1 MQRLIL
7 IVAVVMLGLGHA
19 APARADIF
27 QLVNPNGAYLPFIP
41 YEVRN
46 AGARVSWGATDAVGR
61 LIANHAHG
69 RYDLVV
75 RLRGQEITK
84 SITLNG
90 AGDLKRVTVP

>member
-7 IVAVVMLGLGHA
+7 IIVVFVFGLGHA
-19 APARADIF
+19 APALADIF
-27 QLVNPNGAYLPFIP
+27 RLVNQNGAYLPSVP

-46 AGARVSWGATDAVGR
+46 AGVRISWGATDAVGR
-61 LIANHAHG
+61 FIVNYAHG

-84 SITLNG
+84 SITLDG
-90 AGDLKRVTVP
+90 RGDLKRVTIP